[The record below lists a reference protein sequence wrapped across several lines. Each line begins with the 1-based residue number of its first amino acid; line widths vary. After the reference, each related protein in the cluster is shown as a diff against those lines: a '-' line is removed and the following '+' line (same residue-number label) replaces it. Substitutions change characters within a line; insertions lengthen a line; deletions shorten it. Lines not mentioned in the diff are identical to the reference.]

1 LLAGGRLWCGRGL
14 GLGRSFDLD
23 CFVLLRLRGA
33 VTAVSMGPV
42 ARSTLYYTHGAGFAA
57 VAGLSI
63 MNSSSCS
70 LVSRDHVSTPSRAYR
85 VAVVVV
91 VVVARICALI
101 HGLVA
106 AGDALLLLGLF
117 LGFGGRLGGPVKI
130 IVFFVHCSR
139 RLSGEARRAQLIRRC
154 WSLEA
159 LWACRRLRKGAM
171 EVCRDLEESCATKVA
186 SSW

>member
-1 LLAGGRLWCGRGL
+1 M
-14 GLGRSFDLD
+14 
-23 CFVLLRLRGA
+23 
-33 VTAVSMGPV
+33 AVSMGPV
-42 ARSTLYYTHGAGFAA
+42 ASSMLCYTYGAGFAA

-91 VVVARICALI
+91 VVVVVVVARVCALV

-106 AGDALLLLGLF
+106 AGDALFLLGLF

-139 RLSGEARRAQLIRRC
+139 RLSVEARRAQL
-154 WSLEA
+154 
-159 LWACRRLRKGAM
+159 
-171 EVCRDLEESCATKVA
+171 V
-186 SSW
+186 

>member
-1 LLAGGRLWCGRGL
+1 
-14 GLGRSFDLD
+14 
-23 CFVLLRLRGA
+23 
-33 VTAVSMGPV
+33 
-42 ARSTLYYTHGAGFAA
+42 
-57 VAGLSI
+57 LSI

-91 VVVARICALI
+91 VARICTLV

-106 AGDALLLLGLF
+106 AGDALFLLGLF

-139 RLSGEARRAQLIRRC
+139 RLSVEARRAQL
-154 WSLEA
+154 
-159 LWACRRLRKGAM
+159 
-171 EVCRDLEESCATKVA
+171 V
-186 SSW
+186 

>member
-1 LLAGGRLWCGRGL
+1 M
-14 GLGRSFDLD
+14 
-23 CFVLLRLRGA
+23 
-33 VTAVSMGPV
+33 AVSMGPV
-42 ARSTLYYTHGAGFAA
+42 ARSMLYYTYGAGFAA

-91 VVVARICALI
+91 VARVCALV

-139 RLSGEARRAQLIRRC
+139 RLSGEARRAQLI
-154 WSLEA
+154 
-159 LWACRRLRKGAM
+159 
-171 EVCRDLEESCATKVA
+171 
-186 SSW
+186 